1 MAASALE
8 HVNFTVKDP
17 IKTARAICDIYGW
30 VIRWEGPA
38 IAGGYAVHVG
48 NDDAYLALYSPSQTH
63 ERDLTDRAAIG
74 NLNHVGFVVDDLD
87 AIEAR
92 VKSHGYTTH
101 SHDDYEPGRRFY
113 YNDDDG
119 IEFEVASYG

>member
-1 MAASALE
+1 MTKSKLE

-17 IKTARAICDIYGW
+17 LTTAKAICDIYDW
-30 VIRWEGPA
+30 KIRWEGPA
-38 IAGGYAVHVG
+38 LGNGYAVHVG
-48 NDDAYLALYSPSQTH
+48 TDDAYIALFSPKDAHT
-63 ERDLTDRAAIG
+63 RDLSDRAAIG

-87 AIEAR
+87 ATEAR
-92 VKSHGYTTH
+92 VKFLGYETH

-119 IEFEVASYG
+119 IEYEVVSYD